1 MTPKD
6 ILQLESTD
14 IRQAYLFEKKTGTGM
29 HTNIQPT
36 G

>member
-6 ILQLESTD
+6 ILQLD
-14 IRQAYLFEKKTGTGM
+14 AKRICLKKTGTGM